1 MRSFWRRV
9 AATLSVATVFQLGG
23 CDFGALNEDVRAAV
37 SEGVKA
43 TLVEISTIVVSAVV
57 DDAI

>member
-1 MRSFWRRV
+1 M
-9 AATLSVATVFQLGG
+9 FQLGG